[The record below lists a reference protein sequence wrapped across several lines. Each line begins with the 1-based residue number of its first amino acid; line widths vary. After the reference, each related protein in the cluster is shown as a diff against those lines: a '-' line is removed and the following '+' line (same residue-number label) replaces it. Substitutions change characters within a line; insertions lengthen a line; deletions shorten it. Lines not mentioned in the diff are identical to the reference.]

1 MPERFESDLLISVK
15 TKIEEPLPPSPQEQD
30 RHRDSLM
37 SFFHDNKEGNND
49 GSAIVLQD
57 RRKTLQVQKSD
68 IDGYFSKA
76 PIARHGNLFERES
89 ENSDYHH

>member
-49 GSAIVLQD
+49 GSAIVL
-57 RRKTLQVQKSD
+57 
-68 IDGYFSKA
+68 
-76 PIARHGNLFERES
+76 
-89 ENSDYHH
+89 